1 VPAHIE
7 LTVHPMTEMVVILPA
22 VPMPTI
28 VGYAVNAPVLIVF
41 TVARYDN

>member
-1 VPAHIE
+1 MIKMA
-7 LTVHPMTEMVVILPA
+7 VIMPA

-28 VGYAVNAPVLIVF
+28 AVYAVHAPVLIVF